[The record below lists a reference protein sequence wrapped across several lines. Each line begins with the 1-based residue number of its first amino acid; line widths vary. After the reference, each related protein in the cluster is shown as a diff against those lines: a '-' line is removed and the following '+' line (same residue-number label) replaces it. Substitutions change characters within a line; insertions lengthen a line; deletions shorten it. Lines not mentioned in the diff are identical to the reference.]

1 LNCTFI
7 PGRMPEG
14 EDCRYEGLRR
24 FNLVTGLAH
33 AVQATLMLALSEDQ
47 GLPIQTSFLRYD
59 PTASTAMPNIET
71 WFYLP
76 IGPTIAVMMY
86 LTALS
91 HLLVSTVGYN
101 WYRQNLIKHRNPAR
115 WIEYSITS
123 SIMIMLIALLCGI
136 NDLAALLPL
145 VAINATMNLFGDLM
159 ELHNQTTER
168 TDWTSF
174 LYGTFAGVVPWIV
187 IILYFLGAVIP
198 SSDALPGF
206 VLLIVL
212 SMLAFWIR
220 FPINMILQYKK
231 VGRWEDY
238 LYGERAYIILS
249 LVSKSALAWQVWF
262 GTLRGG

>member
-1 LNCTFI
+1 
-7 PGRMPEG
+7 
-14 EDCRYEGLRR
+14 
-24 FNLVTGLAH
+24 
-33 AVQATLMLALSEDQ
+33 
-47 GLPIQTSFLRYD
+47 
-59 PTASTAMPNIET
+59 MPNIET

-115 WIEYSITS
+115 WIEYFITS

-231 VGRWEDY
+231 VGRWKDY